1 MIRLP
6 LISGANQVIERQ
18 IRDFP
23 PEFLL
28 FVEHV
33 SQLVLQSTESQE
45 IRTLVLSREGDEFLL
60 DEGTR
65 LTRWRVIKGIH
76 SLSPDAMSDRRS
88 LDDTNEVP
96 VAWAAPIEKLN
107 EPGRFWA
114 FFPTLTTSLL
124 SGILNAP
131 WKTNEDGQNLLPGI
145 YNDELIDAAAKMVV
159 DALPA
164 LATRDDPARH
174 LDALPRRFE
183 PGDSEHSSRLRD
195 TS

>member
-1 MIRLP
+1 MIRLS

-76 SLSPDAMSDRRS
+76 RLSPDAMSDRRS

-96 VAWAAPIEKLN
+96 VAWAAPIERLN

-114 FFPTLTTSLL
+114 SFP
-124 SGILNAP
+124 
-131 WKTNEDGQNLLPGI
+131 
-145 YNDELIDAAAKMVV
+145 
-159 DALPA
+159 
-164 LATRDDPARH
+164 R
-174 LDALPRRFE
+174 
-183 PGDSEHSSRLRD
+183 
-195 TS
+195 